1 MTVQELVNR
10 FPEIPQDLHNEP
22 VLAQFAEACD
32 EILRKAQKPSAC
44 STEHDAGNQFYLK
57 LIGPLSIYR
66 YGLSTREKVLSQLQE
81 ILDHQKTDPEGF
93 SERLLTPDTVDKEV
107 KGPGCS

>member
-10 FPEIPQDLHNEP
+10 FPEIPNDLHQEP
-22 VLAQFAEACD
+22 VLAQFAEACG

-44 STEHDAGNQFYLK
+44 STQHDSGNQFYLK

-81 ILDHQKTDPEGF
+81 FLNQQKKDPEGF
-93 SERLLTPDTVDKEV
+93 AESLLTPDTVNKEV